1 MAPMNWFTRRLSV
14 TTARMSTRMRRTSK
28 WMRRR
33 VPRLEAPPA
42 TGVGSEHLE
51 NGVFEIRLLGGERR
65 NVLGR
70 GTIDEIERL
79 VVDPPHGTKVIVIT
93 AEPPDFCAGYDLIE
107 ASNSQPESLI
117 AHEDNF
123 KTLRTNPIPIVVALQ
138 GNVIGGGMELAL
150 SADIRIASPET
161 RLAIPAGKIGLVYSE
176 AGIRLVVDI
185 LGDSVARALFLGGRE
200 INAEAALA
208 MGIISEVV
216 GREQLRERALEL
228 GDNIASWSQT
238 AATGNRQILDVVAGR
253 ISVDTSALHAL
264 SFEPRSDLAHAIAN
278 FVARRTRTVTP
289 VAATPAPLNSARATS
304 ETHSQS

>member
-14 TTARMSTRMRRTSK
+14 TSARMSTRMRRSTK

-33 VPRLEAPPA
+33 GPRLHSPPA
-42 TGVGSEHLE
+42 TTVSAEHLH
-51 NGVFEIRLLGGERR
+51 NGVFEIRLMGGERR

-70 GTIDEIERL
+70 STIDEVERL

-107 ASNSQPESLI
+107 ASNSHPESLI
-117 AHEDNF
+117 AHQDNF
-123 KTLRTNPIPIVVALQ
+123 RVLRSSPVPIVVALQ

-176 AGIRLVVDI
+176 AGVRLVVDT

-200 INAEAALA
+200 ISAEAALA
-208 MGIISEVV
+208 MGIVTEVV

-228 GDNIASWSQT
+228 GANIASWSAT

-253 ISVDTSALHAL
+253 ISADTGALHAL
-264 SFEPRSDLAHAIAN
+264 SFESKSDLAETIAN
-278 FVARRTRTVTP
+278 FVARRSRTVP
-289 VAATPAPLNSARATS
+289 PSAP
-304 ETHSQS
+304 

>member
-14 TTARMSTRMRRTSK
+14 TSARMSTRMRRSTK

-33 VPRLEAPPA
+33 GPRLHAPPA
-42 TGVGSEHLE
+42 TTVRTELLH
-51 NGVFEIRLLGGERR
+51 NGVLEIRLMGGERR

-70 GTIDEIERL
+70 STIDEVERL
-79 VVDPPHGTKVIVIT
+79 VLDPPHGTRVIVIT

-107 ASNSQPESLI
+107 ASNSHPESLI

-123 KTLRTNPIPIVVALQ
+123 KTLRTNPLPIVVALQ

-176 AGIRLVVDI
+176 AGIRLVVDT

-200 INAEAALA
+200 ISADAALA
-208 MGIISEVV
+208 MGIVTEVV
-216 GREQLRERALEL
+216 GREQLREAALEL
-228 GDNIASWSQT
+228 GANIASWSQV

-253 ISVDTSALHAL
+253 ISADTGALHAL
-264 SFEPRSDLAHAIAN
+264 SFEPKSDLAQTISN
-278 FVARRTRTVTP
+278 FVARRSRS
-289 VAATPAPLNSARATS
+289 VAPRSSEEPAVDAARVTS
-304 ETHSQS
+304 ETPSKP

>member
-14 TTARMSTRMRRTSK
+14 TSARMSTRLRRSPK

-33 VPRLEAPPA
+33 GPRLHAPPA
-42 TGVGSEHLE
+42 TTVHAELLDTGVL
-51 NGVFEIRLLGGERR
+51 EIRLMGGERR

-70 GTIDEIERL
+70 STIDVIERL
-79 VVDPPHGTKVIVIT
+79 VVDPPHGTKVVVIT

-107 ASNSQPESLI
+107 ASNSHPESLI

-123 KTLRTNPIPIVVALQ
+123 RTLRTSALPIVVALQ

-176 AGIRLVVDI
+176 AGIRLVVDT
-185 LGDSVARALFLGGRE
+185 LGDSVARALFLAGRE
-200 INAEAALA
+200 INADAALA
-208 MGIISEVV
+208 MGIVTEVV
-216 GREQLRERALEL
+216 GREQLRDAALEL
-228 GDNIASWSQT
+228 GANIASWSHT

-253 ISVDTSALHAL
+253 ISADTGALHAL
-264 SFEPRSDLAHAIAN
+264 SFEPKSDLAHTISN
-278 FVARRTRTVTP
+278 FVARRSRHVVASKSEEP
-289 VAATPAPLNSARATS
+289 VADLVRETS
-304 ETHSQS
+304 ETPSKS

>member
-1 MAPMNWFTRRLSV
+1 MAPMNWFTRRISV
-14 TTARMSTRMRRTSK
+14 ATARMSTRMRRSTK

-33 VPRLEAPPA
+33 GPRLHAPPA
-42 TGVGSEHLE
+42 TTVSAGHLHD
-51 NGVFEIRLLGGERR
+51 GVFEIRLMGGERR

-70 GTIDEIERL
+70 TTIDEVERL
-79 VVDPPHGTKVIVIT
+79 VVEPPRGTKVIVIT

-107 ASNSQPESLI
+107 ASNSHPESLI

-123 KTLRTNPIPIVVALQ
+123 KSLRSNPIPIVVALQ

-176 AGIRLVVDI
+176 AGIRLVVET

-200 INAEAALA
+200 ISAEAALA
-208 MGIISEVV
+208 MGVITEVV

-228 GDNIASWSQT
+228 GASIASWSAT

-253 ISVDTSALHAL
+253 ISADTGALHAL
-264 SFEPRSDLAHAIAN
+264 SFEPKGDLAATIAN
-278 FVARRTRTVTP
+278 FVARRSRSVVSVSSAEPDAGAARVT
-289 VAATPAPLNSARATS
+289 N
-304 ETHSQS
+304 ETHSNP